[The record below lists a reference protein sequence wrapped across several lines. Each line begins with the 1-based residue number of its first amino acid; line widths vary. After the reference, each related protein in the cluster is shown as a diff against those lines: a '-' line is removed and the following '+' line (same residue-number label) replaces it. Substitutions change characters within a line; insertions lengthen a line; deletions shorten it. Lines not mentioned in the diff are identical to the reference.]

1 MTILIFTFYFL
12 IFTLNKTI
20 HRTEALRLL
29 EDGRQHRLRLWKLQ
43 TGEILLYPCATCISR
58 HVRGGIHR
66 LRLSPSGEVRA
77 LRDVCLFEIDNKQIY
92 W

>member
-1 MTILIFTFYFL
+1 M
-12 IFTLNKTI
+12 NKKPAPRTI
-20 HRTEALRLL
+20 HRIEALHLL

-43 TGEILLYPCATCISR
+43 TGDVLCYPCATCIGK
-58 HVRGGIHR
+58 HTRGGTHR
-66 LRLSPSGEVRA
+66 VRLSPSGEIRA